1 MVLRLSLIKF
11 RDCLHSGL
19 LKRGVGTA
27 LIEAKLAQQLAW
39 RDHCPLY
46 KIYLDLKKA
55 YNAIDQG
62 CMLEILEAYGVGPN
76 FLRLQNS
83 FWKNTKLVCRAGGS

>member
-1 MVLRLSLIKF
+1 MIKF

-55 YNAIDQG
+55 YNAID
-62 CMLEILEAYGVGPN
+62 
-76 FLRLQNS
+76 
-83 FWKNTKLVCRAGGS
+83 